1 MQTNFAQKRQTIA
14 LRFVHQSDGEVDD
27 DLDVGALGE
36 VHDLVESYDDLELND
51 DLIELEPKHVFC

>member
-1 MQTNFAQKRQTIA
+1 M
-14 LRFVHQSDGEVDD
+14 LELPSDEMTFYRGLFISPTEVDD

-36 VHDLVESYDDLELND
+36 VHDRVEPDDDLELDD

>member
-51 DLIELEPKHVFC
+51 DLIELEVKQLFC